1 MIIETLKKTQII
13 FIINQIILL
22 IIIKLIIILNRN
34 IKSYIE
40 IIRVIITNLNIR

>member
-1 MIIETLKKTQII
+1 MIIETLKKTQTI

-34 IKSYIE
+34 IKSYAE
-40 IIRVIITNLNIR
+40 IIKAIITNLNIR